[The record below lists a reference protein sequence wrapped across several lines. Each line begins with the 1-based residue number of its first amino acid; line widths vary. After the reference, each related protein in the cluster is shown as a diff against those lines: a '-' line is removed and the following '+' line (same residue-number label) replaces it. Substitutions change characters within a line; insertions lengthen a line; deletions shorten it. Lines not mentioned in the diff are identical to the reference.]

1 MQVNEN
7 ILVQLVRDLPLS
19 TRPINALIKDPGN
32 GLFGTV
38 IYVGELVQHTKAEL
52 LRRPYFGPKCLDE
65 EMTYQARATWK
76 RRQNAYVRGSG
87 DTIISTVFRVP

>member
-1 MQVNEN
+1 MQANEN
-7 ILVQLVRDLPLS
+7 ILDQLVRDLPLS

-65 EMTYQARATWK
+65 VVA
-76 RRQNAYVRGSG
+76 VLG
-87 DTIISTVFRVP
+87 DLGLALQPPK